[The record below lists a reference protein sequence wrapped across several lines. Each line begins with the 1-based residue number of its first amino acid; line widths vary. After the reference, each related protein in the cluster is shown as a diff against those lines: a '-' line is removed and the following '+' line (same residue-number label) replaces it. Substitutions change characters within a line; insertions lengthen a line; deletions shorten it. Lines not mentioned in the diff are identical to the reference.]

1 MLTTGHPYT
10 FISKVEDLFFVDESP
25 NIDADDDLEETEHDP
40 KSILKVILLK
50 EGHVQPLLAATIQ
63 IPPTDPLMIPFV

>member
-10 FISKVEDLFFVDESP
+10 FISKVEDLFYVDDSP
-25 NIDADDDLEETEHDP
+25 NIDADEDMEESEHEP

-50 EGHVQPLLAATIQ
+50 QGQVQPLLAATIH
-63 IPPTDPLMIPFV
+63 IPATDPLMIPFV